1 MKRWQ
6 WIIGCLTAVLIAGVW
21 TDCLSSGD
29 DGALR
34 AGTVDCEWTRG
45 SREIP
50 RRARSI
56 FLNAVCAAYSL
67 SLSDLKQERVTKRFF
82 PPGTVL
88 SRAVARPQSGT
99 VCRSMRRSDASGIWR
114 RIDWQPDLARLDRYN
129 L

>member
-6 WIIGCLTAVLIAGVW
+6 WIIGCLAAVLIAGVW
-21 TDCLSSGD
+21 ADRLQSGSD
-29 DGALR
+29 SAPR
-34 AGTVDCEWTRG
+34 AGTVDCEWNRG
-45 SREIP
+45 SREIH

-67 SLSDLKQERVTKRFF
+67 SLSDLKQERVTRRLF
-82 PPGTVL
+82 PLGTAF
-88 SRAVARPQSGT
+88 SRTVARLQTGV